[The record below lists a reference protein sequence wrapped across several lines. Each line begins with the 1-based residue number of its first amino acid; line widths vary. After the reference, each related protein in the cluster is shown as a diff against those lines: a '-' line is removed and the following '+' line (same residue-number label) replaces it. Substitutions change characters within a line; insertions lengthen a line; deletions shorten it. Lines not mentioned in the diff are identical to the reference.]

1 MSASG
6 LPKVFLSY
14 SYDGAD
20 HIAWVRQLAT
30 DLRQKGVDAIL
41 DQWDLSPGQDLAQF
55 MERGLSEADRAIIV
69 CTENYTKKANAGT
82 GGVGY
87 EKMIVTK
94 ELISNIATNKF
105 IPIVRSNALRT
116 APTFL
121 GARKYVDFNSDDTYS
136 EALEELIREIHQ
148 APRHLKP
155 PLGPNPFAP
164 TASFKEIASIRD
176 VMTDPWFQGH
186 RATGLPKAQAFSP
199 GTMEVSFGARD
210 WSTSVNQKDLLEA
223 GERSAVH
230 TFGWP
235 IGVVLHVDD
244 GKPRVTKEGLI
255 AEIETDGFSDR
266 TGLDYWALRSNGDF
280 YLVHNLFE
288 DGRQLDSIFFDSRM
302 VRVAESFMY
311 CRNLYSAF
319 ACPQGTTIDFRVRHT
334 GLRGRKLAAA
344 SPNRRLAPTKRVSTE
359 DDVETSVSFKHLASD
374 DDVVRLTKAVLDPL
388 FILFNLFQPRYVVY
402 EEVVKGFIGG
412 RTS

>member
-116 APTFL
+116 APTVMIPTPKRWRSL
-121 GARKYVDFNSDDTYS
+121 SGRSTRRRDTS
-136 EALEELIREIHQ
+136 
-148 APRHLKP
+148 
-155 PLGPNPFAP
+155 
-164 TASFKEIASIRD
+164 
-176 VMTDPWFQGH
+176 
-186 RATGLPKAQAFSP
+186 
-199 GTMEVSFGARD
+199 
-210 WSTSVNQKDLLEA
+210 
-223 GERSAVH
+223 
-230 TFGWP
+230 
-235 IGVVLHVDD
+235 
-244 GKPRVTKEGLI
+244 
-255 AEIETDGFSDR
+255 
-266 TGLDYWALRSNGDF
+266 
-280 YLVHNLFE
+280 
-288 DGRQLDSIFFDSRM
+288 SR
-302 VRVAESFMY
+302 
-311 CRNLYSAF
+311 L
-319 ACPQGTTIDFRVRHT
+319 
-334 GLRGRKLAAA
+334 
-344 SPNRRLAPTKRVSTE
+344 
-359 DDVETSVSFKHLASD
+359 
-374 DDVVRLTKAVLDPL
+374 LDPTRSRQRL
-388 FILFNLFQPRYVVY
+388 LSRRSLPSA
-402 EEVVKGFIGG
+402 
-412 RTS
+412 T